1 MKTLLIPL
9 TLSVLLLGAC
19 QQKDN
24 YAAEKGMMDGIVET
38 SQAEMK
44 MGVPAPM
51 PTSTS
56 NQSDKNTLLLA
67 YRYHFSFAI
76 PAKNLKSVSQKAI
89 ETCTSAGMDK
99 CRVVT
104 SSLNQYSDDNISANI
119 ELRVEP
125 EWFENYKRSL
135 ASDSETAGG
144 KITGSTVNSE
154 DLTIA
159 ISDSDAKLNAL
170 KTLRSRLIGL
180 LETKGSQLKDLIA
193 VEREL
198 ARVQGQIE
206 SSTARLRVLRTRVAM
221 SQVHLNYE
229 TKSVAASRSSF
240 TPIKRALNDFI
251 GTVAH
256 GFAGVIRFVAF
267 ILPWLIVGIPLLW
280 LVRRLWR
287 KRKAKKA

>member
-24 YAAEKGMMDGIVET
+24 YAAEKDMMDGLVEV

-44 MGVPAPM
+44 MGAPAPV
-51 PTSTS
+51 PVRGQ
-56 NQSDKNTLLLA
+56 NGQDKSTLLLA
-67 YRYHFSFAI
+67 YRYHFNFAI
-76 PAKNLKSVSQKAI
+76 PAKNLKAVSQKAI
-89 ETCTSAGMDK
+89 ETCTLAGMDK

-125 EWFENYKRSL
+125 KWFENYKQSL

-144 KITGSTVNSE
+144 KITGSTVGSE

-206 SSTARLRVLRTRVAM
+206 GSTARLRVLRTRVAM

-280 LVRRLWR
+280 MVRRFWR
-287 KRKAKKA
+287 KRNAKTA

>member
-9 TLSVLLLGAC
+9 TLSALLLGAC

-24 YAAEKGMMDGIVET
+24 YAAEKDTMGRMDMAQ
-38 SQAEMK
+38 SEMK
-44 MGVPAPM
+44 MGAPAPA
-51 PTSTS
+51 PVRGQ
-56 NQSDKNTLLLA
+56 NGQSKNTLLLA
-67 YRYHFSFAI
+67 YRYHFNFAI

-89 ETCTSAGMDK
+89 ETCTMAGMDK

-125 EWFENYKRSL
+125 KWFENYKRSL

-144 KITGSTVNSE
+144 KITGSTVSSE

-206 SSTARLRVLRTRVAM
+206 GSTARLRVLRTRVSM
-221 SQVHLNYE
+221 SQVYLNYE

-256 GFAGVIRFVAF
+256 GFAGVIRFTAF
-267 ILPWLIVGIPLLW
+267 ILPWLIIGIPLLW
-280 LVRRLWR
+280 IVRRFWR